1 MDSSCS
7 KAPNFLKAD
16 FKDNIRDEG
25 GRCVITGWWS
35 SFNCGIFWNLDHL
48 VSSHLEASACGQ
60 CVVTILHWLGGLS
73 LHRTAHDKHQSVIRG
88 PSRGASRPGSVVL
101 IMSCSSLLFRAQGGP
116 NKKQGHQ
123 WACIQETPKVLLVS
137 PRPSLLCS
145 AHRNT
150 APYPNNSAELQLI
163 VALTESTA
171 GVRDKEIPHP
181 VCSPG
186 CSLHPGA
193 SWGGTAAHLGKLV
206 FAQGPSE
213 GRTGL

>member
-25 GRCVITGWWS
+25 GRCVITGWWR

-101 IMSCSSLLFRAQGGP
+101 IISCSSLLFRAQGGP
-116 NKKQGHQ
+116 DRSKDTNG
-123 WACIQETPKVLLVS
+123 LVS
-137 PRPSLLCS
+137 RRPPRSYWFHQDRPCYVLPTETQLLTQITQQSC
-145 AHRNT
+145 N
-150 APYPNNSAELQLI
+150 
-163 VALTESTA
+163 
-171 GVRDKEIPHP
+171 
-181 VCSPG
+181 
-186 CSLHPGA
+186 
-193 SWGGTAAHLGKLV
+193 
-206 FAQGPSE
+206 
-213 GRTGL
+213 